1 MAVTKITS
9 KQAKSQSTDT
19 LLANRNAAQAA
30 LAANPNDK
38 VASAN
43 LSVLNKEIGKDIGV
57 SAGVANQLTK
67 TQVLSVFDAR
77 SKFESTANLGTA
89 PANVQNAVSNSLNKN
104 IKAEEKQLFST
115 LDKVQDAEIKGLL
128 AEGASKDVIA
138 ATKTANNAEDA
149 RIKAAIAA
157 TGFQGNAFTRNDKGY
172 VTSDSTG
179 FANDAAGQRVIAA
192 MNAGYGLLDELNLT
206 QQYKTGETTIGNN
219 IYKLGIAAEQRT
231 PEGNF
236 VVTPELK
243 AGFESPRSA
252 PQLARYL
259 NSIADEKAAPSLSRN
274 AKVVSSGV
282 ANGVRYEV
290 VTDKIAS
297 GIKGSADG
305 VFIRYLDPA
314 SVSGQ
319 SVPAGTVQYVS
330 GSTNITP
337 TGDQGWLGTIVSLIG
352 SIVTPFNPLL
362 GSAFVAAGTGIN
374 DGDFGD
380 ILKAVAL
387 NYISYRV
394 GGYLGEQLGLGEIGS
409 VSDDL
414 AASVNLITNPI
425 DELNAVAN
433 GIKEAAKVVGSTV
446 YDLVTDPRVVIDD
459 FINRVA
465 NSPAAGILNN
475 VDSLANPAALED
487 AARVALA
494 PSGLIGGDDAVVVT
508 PTAPTIPTGG
518 IVGGAAANVAPPVDI
533 TATQTTPDANVTGIV
548 GNIANIDTAPTV
560 DVSDTQQSN
569 DTNLTGIVGGVAAQ
583 TPAEQAPPVEV
594 EDRSRPVVPTPN
606 PSLLDTAG
614 NIIDIAQEYVPPAL
628 VIASLLDQ
636 TPVPTGVGDNKLP
649 AWVFDPS
656 MSGVI
661 PRIQAAQAAMPA
673 PMPNLFNA
681 QFQRGGLG
689 AGQFIGYDLLNRTG
703 DIPNET
709 LLGVSPLAM
718 APMNLLGINYGQ
730 APTSAPALV

>member
-9 KQAKSQSTDT
+9 KQAKTQDT
-19 LLANRNAAQAA
+19 GSLLANRDAAQAA

-57 SAGVANQLTK
+57 SSGVANQLTK

-89 PANVQNAVSNSLNKN
+89 PANVQTAVSNSLSKN

-115 LDKVQDAEIKGLL
+115 LNKVQSAEEKGLL

-138 ATKTANNAEDA
+138 ATKAANNAEDA

-179 FANDAAGQRVIAA
+179 FANDAVGQRVIAA

-206 QQYKTGETTIGNN
+206 QQYKTGETTIGQNL
-219 IYKLGIAAEQRT
+219 YKLGIASTQRDAS
-231 PEGNF
+231 GNF
-236 VVTPELK
+236 VVTPELR

-252 PQLARYL
+252 PQMVRYL
-259 NSIADEKAAPSLSRN
+259 NAISDEKANPTLSRN

-290 VTDKIAS
+290 LTDTIAS

-305 VFIRYLDPA
+305 VFVRYLDSA

-319 SVPAGTVQYVS
+319 TVPAGTVQYIS

-337 TGDQGWLGTIVSLIG
+337 TGDQGWLGTIVSIIG

-387 NYISYRV
+387 NYAGYRA
-394 GGYLGEQLGLGEIGS
+394 GGFLGEQFGLGSIGS
-409 VSDDL
+409 ISDDI
-414 AASVNLITNPI
+414 AAARNLILNPA
-425 DELNAVAN
+425 DELVAVAN
-433 GIKEAAKVVGSTV
+433 GIKDAARAVGSTV
-446 YDLVTDPRVVIDD
+446 YELVTDPRAVIDD
-459 FINRVA
+459 FANRVA
-465 NSPAAGILNN
+465 NSPAAGIFR
-475 VDSLANPAALED
+475 DPDALANPAALER
-487 AARVALA
+487 AAQVALP
-494 PSGLIGGDDAVVVT
+494 PSGLVGGADTAPPVPV
-508 PTAPTIPTGG
+508 TAPTPTTPTGG
-518 IVGGAAANVAPPVDI
+518 IVGGAAANVAPPVDVS
-533 TATQTTPDANVTGIV
+533 ATRPPV
-548 GNIANIDTAPTV
+548 
-560 DVSDTQQSN
+560 
-569 DTNLTGIVGGVAAQ
+569 DTNTPGVAGGIAAQ
-583 TPAEQAPPVEV
+583 PPVEQAPPVEV
-594 EDRSRPVVPTPN
+594 EERSQPVIPTPN

-614 NIIDIAQEYVPPAL
+614 NLLEIGREYLPPAIL
-628 VIASLLDQ
+628 IASLLDRE
-636 TPVPTGVGDNKLP
+636 PVPTGVGNERLP
-649 AWVFDPS
+649 AWVFDPA

-703 DIPNET
+703 DIPQQT

-718 APMNLLGINYGQ
+718 PPMNLLGVTGGQ
-730 APTSAPALV
+730 APASQTALV